1 MRHVVQVTEKRFGR
15 LSAVVNC
22 AGVGIAKRTL
32 TKKGPHPLEDFQRV
46 MNVNAIGTF
55 NVIRLASEVMAKC
68 EPYCKSGERG
78 VCPCHNAAN

>member
-1 MRHVVQVTEKRFGR
+1 MRHVVQVAKEKYGG
-15 LSAVVNC
+15 LNAVVNC

-46 MNVNAIGTF
+46 LNINAVGTF
-55 NVIRLASEVMAKC
+55 NVIRLASDVMAKG

-78 VCPCHNAAN
+78 MCPCY